1 MSTTLKDIA
10 AAAGVSIGTV
20 DRALKD
26 RGRVNPQVAERI
38 KTLAKEMDY
47 HPNKIASGLVNRTR
61 KYKIAVILHVTGN
74 DFFNEIIKGIKKADK
89 DIRDYGMSVK
99 IYPCEDFNI
108 SMQLA
113 NIETAIAEG
122 ANAIAIVPI
131 NDPIISKKIRQLNR
145 ENFPVVFLNTYLNRI
160 SVLSSIHCDYFRS
173 GRMGAMLIKLISG
186 GSGHVMAFFPST
198 VMYGNHSRKEG
209 CEHYFKNMNSSSLIL
224 EKTVELTNNATIN
237 YDLMMQ
243 ELTQHPNVDCILFN
257 GNAKMA
263 VSVLDSI
270 NRPIKAV
277 FYDFADET
285 RQALRDGKIAAAI
298 IQDPKGQGERAINV
312 LFQYLTS
319 HKIPPK
325 EILMECQIMF
335 KECID

>member
-1 MSTTLKDIA
+1 MPTTLKDIA

-38 KTLAKEMDY
+38 KALAKEMDY
-47 HPNKIASGLVNRTR
+47 HPNKIASGLVNRSR
-61 KYKIAVILHVTGN
+61 QYKIAVILHVTGN
-74 DFFNEIIKGIKKADK
+74 DFFNEIIKGIKKADRE
-89 DIRDYGMSVK
+89 IRDYGMSVR
-99 IYPCEDFNI
+99 IYPCEDFNA

-131 NDPIISKKIRQLNR
+131 NNPIISKKIRQLNR

-173 GRMGAMLIKLISG
+173 GRIGAMLINLISG
-186 GSGHVMAFFPST
+186 GTGHVMAFFPST

-209 CEHYFKNMNSSSLIL
+209 FKSYFETVDSSLVL
-224 EKTVELTNNATIN
+224 EETVELTNNSTIN
-237 YDLMMQ
+237 YDIMMG
-243 ELTQHPNVDCILFN
+243 ELAKHKDVNYILFN
-257 GNAKMA
+257 GNARMA
-263 VSVLDSI
+263 LSVLNDI
-270 NRPIKAV
+270 DRPIKAV
-277 FYDFADET
+277 FYDFANET
-285 RQALRDGKIAAAI
+285 RQALREGKISAAI
-298 IQDPKGQGERAINV
+298 IQDPKGQGEQAINI

-319 HKIPPK
+319 HTIPPK
-325 EILMECQIMF
+325 EFLMECKIMF